1 MKKILLFIISGLAV
15 TACGIP
21 GNGRHTLHILT
32 TNDIHGAYFDEPYTG
47 GAPRRSL
54 YAVKGCVDSIR
65 AEAGADNVL
74 LIDAG
79 DCLQGDNASYY
90 FNYVDTLSS
99 HVFPRMAEYMGYD
112 AIAVGNHDVE
122 TGHQVYDRIA
132 DDLHDAGIA
141 FLGGNAI
148 DTSDSS
154 RYFPLYKVYK
164 RAGLKVL
171 VLGYTN
177 ANMKA
182 WLNESLWSGMDFK
195 SLTPLVQEDVDRLR
209 EKIHPDVVIVAMH
222 SGTGDGK
229 GGQLESQGL
238 DVFRSVEGIDLLICS
253 HDHQPYT
260 KTEGQSALINAG
272 SRASHVG
279 HGTINVDVRR
289 HKVCGKEVSA
299 ELIPVD
305 AKRIDSDMK
314 ETFRQDFEAVKAFT
328 MKEVG
333 TLETDLV
340 TRDSYKGMCDY
351 MNLIHTV
358 SLGCEPAQ
366 ISFAAPL
373 TYDRTIPA
381 GTLIFNDMFTIYPY
395 ENQLFVVKMSG
406 KEIKDFL
413 EFSYGMWI
421 RAAMSPSD
429 HVLNI
434 RQGEDARTGRSRWS
448 FAERTYNFDSAA
460 GINYTVD
467 VTKPYG
473 SRVSISSLADGTAF
487 SEGNEY
493 NVAMTSYRASGGGG
507 SMVKGAGI
515 DTGHID
521 ERVVAKYPE
530 IRELIYDYIVKN
542 GTIGSDMIGNKNKLG
557 SWNFIPES
565 IAVPAVEKDFQLLF
579 GRKED

>member
-1 MKKILLFIISGLAV
+1 MKKTLLFILFCLAATSCGL
-15 TACGIP
+15 P
-21 GNGRHTLHILT
+21 GNGRHTLHVLT
-32 TNDIHGAYFDEPYTG
+32 TNDVHGSYFDEPYTG

-54 YAVKGCVDSIR
+54 FAIKCCVDSIR
-65 AEAGADNVL
+65 AEAGAGNVL

-90 FNYVDTLSS
+90 FNYVDTLST

-148 DTSDSS
+148 DTSDGS

-182 WLNESLWSGMDFK
+182 WLNESLWNGMDFK

-209 EKIHPDVVIVAMH
+209 EKLHPDVVIVAMH

-229 GGQLESQGL
+229 GDQLESQGL
-238 DVFRSVEGIDLLICS
+238 DVFRAVEGIDLLICS

-260 KTEGQSALINAG
+260 KVEGQSALINAG

-279 HGTINVDVRR
+279 HGTISVDVRR
-289 HKVCGKEVSA
+289 HKVCSKEASA

-305 AKRIDSDMK
+305 AKHIDTDMK

-340 TRDSYKGMCDY
+340 TRDSYKGMCGY

-421 RAAMSPSD
+421 QTAMTPSD

-448 FAERTYNFDSAA
+448 FEARTYNFDSAA

-473 SRVSISSLADGTAF
+473 SRVSISSLADGSAF
-487 SEGNEY
+487 CEDNEY

-507 SMVKGAGI
+507 AMVKGAGI

-530 IRELIYDYIVKN
+530 IRELIYDYIVEN
-542 GTIGSDMIGNKNKLG
+542 GTIGSNVIGNKDKLG
-557 SWNFIPES
+557 SWSFVPES
-565 IAVPAVEKDFQLLF
+565 IAAPAVEKDFALLF
-579 GRKED
+579 GKKEN